1 MAVDKMK
8 VSEELEQLQ
17 LEEARERIA
26 GMRAEKIDAAQRR
39 MRVQQSLMDTRHME
53 DIRHAGCAHKKGGKG
68 VEGLYRGNDANYAVH
83 KHTLSSTGVTIVICI
98 RCSMIWEPP
107 KPLPKGASQKE
118 REAYRKQ
125 LADYRWALALP
136 TDNEPSGNQVLRVVE
151 NYYNLPDEDRV
162 A

>member
-26 GMRAEKIDAAQRR
+26 SIRAEKIDKQQRR
-39 MRVQQSLMDTRHME
+39 LRVQQSLTDTRKME
-53 DIRHAGCAHKKGGKG
+53 EMRQAGCAHKKGGKG

-83 KHTLSSTGVTIVICI
+83 KHTLSSDGITIVLCI
-98 RCSMIWEPP
+98 RCGKIWEPP
-107 KPLPKGASQKE
+107 KRLGKNSSQKE
-118 REAYRKQ
+118 REAYRTQ
-125 LADYRWALALP
+125 LAAYQWALALP
-136 TDNEPSGNQVLRVVE
+136 TDNEPSGSQILRAVPT
-151 NYYNLPDEDRV
+151 YDLPDEDRV